1 VSVVVTGGS
10 GVVGT
15 AIVRH
20 LVAAGETPLCLS
32 RTTASDTALSDLGA
46 TPVRGDVADP
56 ASLRSAFDGADLVY
70 HVAGVNTMCALD
82 PEPMMR
88 VNVGGSRHVVAAAE
102 AAGVRRVVYTSSAAA
117 IGEPEGEVGTESSP
131 HRGWYLSDYERSK
144 HLAERAVF
152 EAAEHVELV
161 AVNPSSVQGPG
172 RATGT
177 GALILALLQ
186 GRLPALIDTR
196 LSIVDIDDCARGH
209 LLAAERGK
217 PGERYL
223 LNSFTMT
230 MREAVSVLEAA
241 IGRSVAVRWVPGW
254 VASLGVLPV
263 EAVARIRGRKP
274 SFCREMVRTLRH
286 GHAYDGSKAASE
298 LGVVYTT
305 APALLSRLTDWFSS
319 EGML

>member
-20 LVAAGETPLCLS
+20 LVAAGETPRCLS
-32 RTTASDTALSDLGA
+32 RTKASDAMLREMGA
-46 TPVRGDVADP
+46 IPVRGDIVDP
-56 ASLRSAFDGADLVY
+56 ASLRAAFDGAELVY
-70 HVAGVNTMCALD
+70 HAAGVNTMCPVD
-82 PEPMMR
+82 PEPMLR
-88 VNVGGSRHVVAAAE
+88 VNVDGSRNVVAVAE
-102 AAGVRRVVYTSSAAA
+102 ASGVRRVVYTSSAAA
-117 IGEPEGEVGTESSP
+117 IGESAGEIGTETSA
-131 HRGWYLSDYERSK
+131 HRGWYLSHYEQSK

-152 EAAEHVELV
+152 DAAERVELV

-177 GALILALLQ
+177 GALILALLR
-186 GRLPALIDTR
+186 GRLPALIDTT

-209 LLAAERGK
+209 LLAAEYGN

-230 MREAVSVLEAA
+230 MRESVSLLEDAVGHPL
-241 IGRSVAVRWVPGW
+241 AVRWVPGW
-254 VASLGVLPV
+254 VASVAVLPV
-263 EAVARIRGRKP
+263 EAFARVRGMEP

-286 GHAYDGSKAASE
+286 GHSYDGSKAANE
-298 LGVVYTT
+298 LGVAYTS
-305 APALLSRLTDWFSS
+305 APVLLARLIDWFSA